1 MQILRFKNLNADKNC
16 EFYFFVDIVFSSV
29 SSCFF
34 VVIPVSMATRL
45 LTTYVL
51 NLK

>member
-1 MQILRFKNLNADKNC
+1 MQILIFKNLNADKNC
-16 EFYFFVDIVFSSV
+16 EFYFFIYIVVPSV

-45 LTTYVL
+45 LMTNVI